1 MLKLRGESNIFD
13 IGTGKGVKIKNI
25 ISNLNLSNKKINF
38 IKTKN
43 FEIDNSIANNNFLKK
58 KIRFKKFKNLETFLK
73 IKKLNYQNNN
83 IQSNYIENTLFGSV
97 IYGAGY
103 SGKQLHKQFRQYD
116 KDVVSY
122 FVDDDPEKIGK
133 TINEIKILS
142 YEELKELSN
151 KIHIRNIIVAIP
163 SLTEKKR
170 TNLFKKLLPIT
181 SVLSSLPEKKFYK
194 KNKINLDDLNKISL
208 EKYK

>member
-1 MLKLRGESNIFD
+1 M
-13 IGTGKGVKIKNI
+13 
-25 ISNLNLSNKKINF
+25 
-38 IKTKN
+38 
-43 FEIDNSIANNNFLKK
+43 
-58 KIRFKKFKNLETFLK
+58 
-73 IKKLNYQNNN
+73 
-83 IQSNYIENTLFGSV
+83 
-97 IYGAGY
+97 
-103 SGKQLHKQFRQYD
+103 
-116 KDVVSY
+116 
-122 FVDDDPEKIGK
+122 DDDPEKIGK

-181 SVLSSLPEKKFYK
+181 SVLSSFWKKFYK

-208 EKYK
+208 EEILNKESFRY